1 MEFKYLGVTLTHTGS
16 SHRDISNKIAQ
27 GKKAIQLLNSILWSK
42 KVQKKTKK
50 MLYSTIIESI
60 GLYGAETWEITEANK
75 NKLQAF
81 QMDFLQRSC
90 GISRLD
96 HVRNDR
102 IKEIMDLDKMI
113 IDRVEERQLV
123 WYGHLQ
129 RMSEER
135 WPKKI
140 WEWTPQGRRRSG
152 RP

>member
-1 MEFKYLGVTLTHTGS
+1 M
-16 SHRDISNKIAQ
+16 
-27 GKKAIQLLNSILWSK
+27 
-42 KVQKKTKK
+42 
-50 MLYSTIIESI
+50 
-60 GLYGAETWEITEANK
+60 
-75 NKLQAF
+75 LQAF
-81 QMDFLQRSC
+81 QMDFLRRNC

-102 IKEIMDLDKMI
+102 IKEIMDLDKTI

-140 WEWTPQGRRRSG
+140 WEWTHQGRREEDDHEGPGSITSR
-152 RP
+152 RPWQPGTLMSKLSRTV